1 MKKHYILRKILV
13 VPPVSFVDN
22 QDLIDLIEKS
32 NKKNPGL
39 LVMLD
44 EELNLIGAGSD
55 KNFLKRQQRSMQ
67 RARG

>member
-1 MKKHYILRKILV
+1 LYNSENIV

-32 NKKNPGL
+32 SKQNPGL
-39 LVMLD
+39 LVLLD

-55 KNFLKRQQRSMQ
+55 ANFLKK
-67 RARG
+67 ANNDNLLEEIL